1 MPSATAL
8 YSTGRW
14 LNAADIVDKVGMNKR
29 IAAVI
34 HHVEPELIG
43 MGADQKTQL
52 VIELVSRKGQLWPK
66 KLTLNKTRSM
76 AMVAA
81 FGDLYETWPGNAIE
95 VWAEMTLFSG
105 KMVPSIKIGPA
116 PNGAAPSNGTQ
127 QAQAPAP
134 SPSPSAT
141 AIMGTA
147 PVAGPNWTASPKPG
161 TSAIEDDEIPF

>member
-14 LNAADIVDKVGMNKR
+14 LNASDIVDKVGMNKR

-52 VIELVSRKGQLWPK
+52 VIELVSQRGQPWPK

-81 FGDLYETWPGNAIE
+81 FGDLYEQWVGKAIE

-116 PNGAAPSNGTQ
+116 PNGSPGVPSNGTQ
-127 QAQAPAP
+127 PAP
-134 SPSPSAT
+134 NPSPSAT
-141 AIMGTA
+141 AVMGTA
-147 PVAGPNWTASPKPG
+147 PVAGPTWTPSPKPG
-161 TSAIEDDEIPF
+161 TSPIEDDQIPF